1 MLFIYIL
8 CLILVAISLII
19 FISNRILESENNNH
33 PIKEEKKKPDFCI
46 LIPAKDESKVIKG
59 PIDSIKNQTYKI
71 NMQNVYVIV
80 EDIEDPTVNICKE
93 YKCNYIVRKHL
104 ELKRKGYALDEAIKQ
119 IKKEYDAYFII
130 DADNILDK
138 DFFKYMSKVY
148 QKGYDI
154 GVGYRDNK
162 NWSSNVISAC
172 SGLVF
177 TIANNINKR
186 KNKTNENITITGTGF
201 YIKGNIIKEFGGYP
215 FHEITEDYELTL
227 YATVHKL
234 TTCYEE
240 RAIFYDEQPTTLKAS
255 IKQRIRWI
263 RGYFNARVNYLPQ
276 LKEKIF
282 GNQMNYGSVY
292 KEIMWLRPIL
302 ILALAFV
309 IFYLA
314 IIINQIYMLIKST
327 YDLSSLILGLIVIG
341 ITYLVMMFFTIY
353 QLISERKHIKVKN
366 SLKVKIILYNPIFLL
381 TFIYCAIAA
390 IVKKNITWERIE
402 HTKINIE

>member
-8 CLILVAISLII
+8 CLILVVISLII

-46 LIPAKDESKVIKG
+46 LIPAKDESKVIRG
-59 PIDSIKNQTYKI
+59 PLDSIKNQTYKI

-80 EDIEDPTVNICKE
+80 EDIKDPTVNICKE

-282 GNQMNYGSVY
+282 DNQMNYGSVY

-327 YDLSSLILGLIVIG
+327 YEPSSLILGLIVIG

-402 HTKINIE
+402 HTKTNIE

>member
-46 LIPAKDESKVIKG
+46 LIPAKDESKVIRG
-59 PIDSIKNQTYKI
+59 PLDSIKNQTYKI

-80 EDIEDPTVNICKE
+80 EDIKDPTVNICKE

-162 NWSSNVISAC
+162 NWSSNVVSAC

-282 GNQMNYGSVY
+282 DNQMNYGSVY

-327 YDLSSLILGLIVIG
+327 YDPSSLILGLIVIG

>member
-46 LIPAKDESKVIKG
+46 LIPAKDESKVIRG
-59 PIDSIKNQTYKI
+59 PLDSIKNQTYKI

-80 EDIEDPTVNICKE
+80 EDIKDPTVNICKE

-402 HTKINIE
+402 HTKTNIE

>member
-104 ELKRKGYALDEAIKQ
+104 ELKRKGYTLDEAIKQ

>member
-46 LIPAKDESKVIKG
+46 LIPAKDESKVIRG
-59 PIDSIKNQTYKI
+59 PLDSIKNQTYKI

-80 EDIEDPTVNICKE
+80 EDIKDHTVNICKE

-162 NWSSNVISAC
+162 NWSSS
-172 SGLVF
+172 
-177 TIANNINKR
+177 
-186 KNKTNENITITGTGF
+186 
-201 YIKGNIIKEFGGYP
+201 
-215 FHEITEDYELTL
+215 
-227 YATVHKL
+227 
-234 TTCYEE
+234 
-240 RAIFYDEQPTTLKAS
+240 
-255 IKQRIRWI
+255 
-263 RGYFNARVNYLPQ
+263 
-276 LKEKIF
+276 
-282 GNQMNYGSVY
+282 
-292 KEIMWLRPIL
+292 
-302 ILALAFV
+302 
-309 IFYLA
+309 
-314 IIINQIYMLIKST
+314 
-327 YDLSSLILGLIVIG
+327 
-341 ITYLVMMFFTIY
+341 
-353 QLISERKHIKVKN
+353 
-366 SLKVKIILYNPIFLL
+366 
-381 TFIYCAIAA
+381 
-390 IVKKNITWERIE
+390 
-402 HTKINIE
+402 

>member
-46 LIPAKDESKVIKG
+46 LIPAKDESKVIRG
-59 PIDSIKNQTYKI
+59 PLDSIKNQTYKI

-80 EDIEDPTVNICKE
+80 EDIKDHTVNICKE

-263 RGYFNARVNYLPQ
+263 RGYFNARVNYLHQ

-282 GNQMNYGSVY
+282 DNQMNYGSVY

-327 YDLSSLILGLIVIG
+327 YDPSSLILGLIVIG

-402 HTKINIE
+402 HTKTNIE

>member
-59 PIDSIKNQTYKI
+59 PLDSIKNQTYKI

-80 EDIEDPTVNICKE
+80 EDIKDPTVNICKE
-93 YKCNYIVRKHL
+93 YKGNYIVRKHL

-119 IKKEYDAYFII
+119 IKKEYNAYFII

-282 GNQMNYGSVY
+282 DNQINYGSVY

-327 YDLSSLILGLIVIG
+327 YDPSSLILGLIVIG

-402 HTKINIE
+402 HTKTNIE

>member
-46 LIPAKDESKVIKG
+46 LIPAKDESKVIRV
-59 PIDSIKNQTYKI
+59 

-80 EDIEDPTVNICKE
+80 EDIKDHTVNICKE

-282 GNQMNYGSVY
+282 DNQMNYGSVY

>member
-59 PIDSIKNQTYKI
+59 PLDSIKNQTYKI

-80 EDIEDPTVNICKE
+80 EDIKDPTVNICKE

-282 GNQMNYGSVY
+282 DNQMNYGSVY

>member
-59 PIDSIKNQTYKI
+59 PLDSIKNQTYKI

-80 EDIEDPTVNICKE
+80 EDIKDPTVNICKE

-104 ELKRKGYALDEAIKQ
+104 ELKRKGYALDETIKQ

-282 GNQMNYGSVY
+282 DNQMNYGSVY

-327 YDLSSLILGLIVIG
+327 YDPSSLILGLIVIG

-402 HTKINIE
+402 HTKTNIE

>member
-46 LIPAKDESKVIKG
+46 LIPAKDESKVIRG
-59 PIDSIKNQTYKI
+59 PLDSIKNQTYKI

-80 EDIEDPTVNICKE
+80 EDIKDPTVNICKE

-282 GNQMNYGSVY
+282 DNQMNYGSVY

-402 HTKINIE
+402 HTKTNIE

>member
-282 GNQMNYGSVY
+282 DNQMNYGSVY

-327 YDLSSLILGLIVIG
+327 YDPSSLILGLIVIG

>member
-46 LIPAKDESKVIKG
+46 LIPAKDESKVIRG
-59 PIDSIKNQTYKI
+59 PLDSIKNQTYKI

-282 GNQMNYGSVY
+282 DNQMNYGSVY

-327 YDLSSLILGLIVIG
+327 YDPSSLILGLIVIG

-402 HTKINIE
+402 HTKTNIE

>member
-59 PIDSIKNQTYKI
+59 PLDSIKNQTYKI

-80 EDIEDPTVNICKE
+80 EDIKDHTVNICKE

-282 GNQMNYGSVY
+282 DNQMNYGSVY

-327 YDLSSLILGLIVIG
+327 YDPSSLILGLIVIG

>member
-46 LIPAKDESKVIKG
+46 LIPAKDESKVIRG
-59 PIDSIKNQTYKI
+59 PLDSIKNQTYKI

-80 EDIEDPTVNICKE
+80 EDIEDHTVNICKE

-282 GNQMNYGSVY
+282 DNQMNYGSVY

>member
-46 LIPAKDESKVIKG
+46 LIPAKDESKVIRG
-59 PIDSIKNQTYKI
+59 PLDSIKNQTYKI

-80 EDIEDPTVNICKE
+80 EDIKDPTVNICKE

-282 GNQMNYGSVY
+282 NNQMNYGSVY

-327 YDLSSLILGLIVIG
+327 YDPSSLILGLIVIG

-402 HTKINIE
+402 HTKTNIE

>member
-59 PIDSIKNQTYKI
+59 PLDSIKNQTYKI

-80 EDIEDPTVNICKE
+80 EDIKDPTVNICKE

-240 RAIFYDEQPTTLKAS
+240 RAIFYDEQPTTLKDS

-282 GNQMNYGSVY
+282 DNQMNYGSVY

-327 YDLSSLILGLIVIG
+327 YDPSSLILGLIVIG

-402 HTKINIE
+402 HTKTNIE

>member
-8 CLILVAISLII
+8 CLILVVISLII

-46 LIPAKDESKVIKG
+46 LIPAKDESKVIRG
-59 PIDSIKNQTYKI
+59 PLDSIKNQTYKI

-80 EDIEDPTVNICKE
+80 EDIKDPTVNICKE

-282 GNQMNYGSVY
+282 DNQMNYGSVY

-327 YDLSSLILGLIVIG
+327 YDPSSLILGLIVIG

>member
-8 CLILVAISLII
+8 CLILVVISLII

-59 PIDSIKNQTYKI
+59 PLDSIKNQTYKI

-80 EDIEDPTVNICKE
+80 EDIKDPTVNICKE

-119 IKKEYDAYFII
+119 IKKQYDAYFII

-282 GNQMNYGSVY
+282 DNQMNYGSVY

-327 YDLSSLILGLIVIG
+327 YDPSSLILGLIVIG

-402 HTKINIE
+402 HTKTNIE

>member
-8 CLILVAISLII
+8 CLILATVSLII
-19 FISNRILESENNNH
+19 FISNRLLEGENNNH
-33 PIKEEKKKPDFCI
+33 PLKEENKDPEFCI
-46 LIPAKDESKVIKG
+46 LIPAKDESKVIRG
-59 PIDSIKNQTYKI
+59 SIESIKNQTYKI
-71 NMQNVYVIV
+71 KMSNVYVIV
-80 EDIEDPTVNICKE
+80 EDIKDPTVNICKE
-93 YKCNYIVRKHL
+93 YNCSYIVREHL

-119 IKKEYDAYFII
+119 IKKTYDAYFII

-138 DFFKYMSKVY
+138 NFLKYMNKVY

-201 YIKGNIIKEFGGYP
+201 YIKGNIIKSFGGYP

-227 YATVHKL
+227 YATVNKL
-234 TTCYEE
+234 TTYYEE
-240 RAIFYDEQPTTLKAS
+240 KAIFYDEQPTTLKAS

-263 RGYFNARVNYLPQ
+263 RGYFNARVNYLPK
-276 LKEKIF
+276 LREKIF
-282 GNQMNYGSVY
+282 DNHMNYGSVY

-309 IFYLA
+309 IFYIA
-314 IIINQIYMLIKST
+314 IIINQIYMLITST
-327 YDLSSLILGLIVIG
+327 YNPQSLILGIIIIG
-341 ITYLVMMFFTIY
+341 ITYLIMLIFTIY
-353 QLISERKHIKVKN
+353 QLIIERKHIKVKN
-366 SLKVKIILYNPIFLL
+366 SLKIKIIFYNPIFLL
-381 TFIYCAIAA
+381 TFIYCAVVALIN
-390 IVKKNITWERIE
+390 KNITWEKIE
-402 HTKINIE
+402 HTKTNIE

>member
-8 CLILVAISLII
+8 CLILVVISLII

-46 LIPAKDESKVIKG
+46 LIPAKDESKVIRG
-59 PIDSIKNQTYKI
+59 PLDSIKNQTYKI

-80 EDIEDPTVNICKE
+80 EDIKDPTVNICKE

-240 RAIFYDEQPTTLKAS
+240 RTIFYDEQPTTLKAS

-282 GNQMNYGSVY
+282 DNQMNYGSVY
-292 KEIMWLRPIL
+292 KEIMWLRPIF

-327 YDLSSLILGLIVIG
+327 YDPSSLILGLIVIG

-353 QLISERKHIKVKN
+353 QLISERKHIKVKK

-402 HTKINIE
+402 HTKTNIE

>member
-282 GNQMNYGSVY
+282 DNQMNYGSVY

-327 YDLSSLILGLIVIG
+327 YDPSSLILGLIVIG

-402 HTKINIE
+402 HTKTNIE

>member
-46 LIPAKDESKVIKG
+46 LIPAKDESKVIRG
-59 PIDSIKNQTYKI
+59 PLDSIKNQTYKI

-80 EDIEDPTVNICKE
+80 EDIKDHTVNICKE

-282 GNQMNYGSVY
+282 DNQMNYGSVY

>member
-282 GNQMNYGSVY
+282 NNQMNYGSVY

-327 YDLSSLILGLIVIG
+327 YDPSSLILGLIVIG

>member
-59 PIDSIKNQTYKI
+59 PLDSIKNQTYKI

-80 EDIEDPTVNICKE
+80 EDIKDHTVNICKE

-282 GNQMNYGSVY
+282 DNQMNYGSVY

>member
-1 MLFIYIL
+1 
-8 CLILVAISLII
+8 
-19 FISNRILESENNNH
+19 
-33 PIKEEKKKPDFCI
+33 
-46 LIPAKDESKVIKG
+46 
-59 PIDSIKNQTYKI
+59 
-71 NMQNVYVIV
+71 
-80 EDIEDPTVNICKE
+80 
-93 YKCNYIVRKHL
+93 
-104 ELKRKGYALDEAIKQ
+104 
-119 IKKEYDAYFII
+119 
-130 DADNILDK
+130 
-138 DFFKYMSKVY
+138 MSKVY

-282 GNQMNYGSVY
+282 DNQMNYGSVY

-327 YDLSSLILGLIVIG
+327 YDPSSLILGLIVIG

>member
-282 GNQMNYGSVY
+282 DNQMNYGSVY

>member
-59 PIDSIKNQTYKI
+59 PLDSIKNQTYKI

-80 EDIEDPTVNICKE
+80 EDIKDPTVNICKE

-282 GNQMNYGSVY
+282 DNQMNYGSVY

-327 YDLSSLILGLIVIG
+327 YDPSSLILGLIVIG

>member
-59 PIDSIKNQTYKI
+59 PLDSIKNQTYKI

-80 EDIEDPTVNICKE
+80 EDIKDPTVNICKE

-119 IKKEYDAYFII
+119 IKKEYNAYFII

-282 GNQMNYGSVY
+282 DNQINYGSVY

-327 YDLSSLILGLIVIG
+327 YDPSSLILGLIVIG

-402 HTKINIE
+402 HTKTNIE

>member
-59 PIDSIKNQTYKI
+59 PLDSIKNQTYKI

-80 EDIEDPTVNICKE
+80 EDIKDPTVNICKE

-282 GNQMNYGSVY
+282 DNQMNYGSVY

-327 YDLSSLILGLIVIG
+327 HDPSSLILGLIVIG

>member
-80 EDIEDPTVNICKE
+80 EDIKDPTVNICKE

-282 GNQMNYGSVY
+282 DNQMNYGSVY

-402 HTKINIE
+402 HTKTNIE

>member
-402 HTKINIE
+402 HTKTNIE

>member
-59 PIDSIKNQTYKI
+59 PLDSIKNQTYKI

-80 EDIEDPTVNICKE
+80 EDIKDPTVNICKE
-93 YKCNYIVRKHL
+93 YKCSYIVRKHL

-282 GNQMNYGSVY
+282 DNQMNYGSVY

-327 YDLSSLILGLIVIG
+327 YDPSSLILGLIVIG

-402 HTKINIE
+402 HTKTNIE

>member
-33 PIKEEKKKPDFCI
+33 PVKEEKKKPDFCI

-282 GNQMNYGSVY
+282 DNQMNYGSVY

-327 YDLSSLILGLIVIG
+327 YDPSSLILGLIVIG

-402 HTKINIE
+402 HTKTNIE

>member
-33 PIKEEKKKPDFCI
+33 PVKEEKKNPNFCI
-46 LIPAKDESKVIKG
+46 LIPAKDESKVIRG
-59 PIDSIKNQTYKI
+59 PLDSIKNQTYKI

-80 EDIEDPTVNICKE
+80 EDIKDPTVNICKE

-402 HTKINIE
+402 HTKTNIE

>member
-46 LIPAKDESKVIKG
+46 LIPAKDESKVIRG
-59 PIDSIKNQTYKI
+59 PLDSIKNQTYKI

-80 EDIEDPTVNICKE
+80 EDIKDPTVNICKE

-327 YDLSSLILGLIVIG
+327 YDPSSLILGLIVIG

>member
-33 PIKEEKKKPDFCI
+33 PIKEEKKNPNFCI
-46 LIPAKDESKVIKG
+46 LIPAKDESKVIRG
-59 PIDSIKNQTYKI
+59 PLDSIKNQTYKI

-80 EDIEDPTVNICKE
+80 EDIKDPTVNICKE

-282 GNQMNYGSVY
+282 DNQMNYGSVY

-327 YDLSSLILGLIVIG
+327 YDPSSLILGLIVIG

>member
-59 PIDSIKNQTYKI
+59 PLDSIKNQTYKI

-282 GNQMNYGSVY
+282 DNQMNYGSVY

-327 YDLSSLILGLIVIG
+327 YDPSSLILGLIVIG

>member
-46 LIPAKDESKVIKG
+46 LIPAKDESKVIRG
-59 PIDSIKNQTYKI
+59 PLDSIKNQTYKI

-80 EDIEDPTVNICKE
+80 EDIKDPTVNICKE

-282 GNQMNYGSVY
+282 DNQMNYGSVY

-327 YDLSSLILGLIVIG
+327 YDPSSLILGLIVIG

-402 HTKINIE
+402 HTKTNIE

>member
-46 LIPAKDESKVIKG
+46 LIPAKDESKVIRG
-59 PIDSIKNQTYKI
+59 PLDSIKNQTYKI

-80 EDIEDPTVNICKE
+80 EDIKDHTVNICKE

-282 GNQMNYGSVY
+282 DNQMNYGSVY

-327 YDLSSLILGLIVIG
+327 YDPSSLILGLIVIG

-402 HTKINIE
+402 HTKTNIE